1 MTLNSPQPL
10 DVKEVWGP
18 CLLQLNDSYRNSICV
33 QSEFHLLKMPRM
45 FSKVKKK
52 NSDSLL
58 GTFLLYLDNPLFS

>member
-52 NSDSLL
+52 IL
-58 GTFLLYLDNPLFS
+58 TPY